1 MRNLLRPVLEELV
14 VDRLL
19 GLRGPEIEIA
29 RLRGRVLETMNSGME
44 HAYRMLEELRVV
56 SLEAV

>member
-29 RLRGRVLETMNSGME
+29 RLRGSVLETMNSEME
-44 HAYRMLEELRVV
+44 NAYRMLEELRVV